1 MERKVCFIT
10 GSGSGNGRAMAARMA
25 ELGYVVILHHSGRD
39 PESAEE
45 ARKAV
50 EKYGARCEILVEN
63 LYEDGAAERLFKKF
77 RAVSDRLDVFINN
90 AGKTVGGEIMDMTE
104 EKFDYVS
111 HVNWKA
117 AYFCVKEAGL
127 FMREKGIKGNIIIIS
142 SNHHLVNF
150 GRASAY
156 ATMKEALVRYTKYAA
171 LEFAT
176 YGIRVNCIA
185 PGDIDHEYRE
195 LTYKDSAAARTP
207 LGRVVPSSELA
218 DIAEFL
224 ASPASASITGN
235 TLDVDAG
242 FRLQNY
248 DHDRYKFGGKYY
260 AKEAGIEIKSLED
273 YNKAV
278 EIVTARNNE
287 KGSENPMERKVCFI
301 TGSGSG
307 NGRGMALRMA
317 ELGYDIAVHHSGRD
331 PEMAE
336 ETKKE
341 IEAKGVRCEV
351 FAENLYEDG
360 SAKRLF
366 DQFREKFDRLDVFI
380 NNSGRTVGGE
390 IMDMTEEIFDIA
402 ARVNWK
408 AAYFCV
414 KEAGLF
420 MREKGIKGSIVIIS
434 SNHHLVNFGW
444 ASAYA
449 TMKEAL
455 VRYTKYAALEFATYG
470 IRVNCI
476 APGNIN
482 PGYEKR
488 PGVYD
493 YLDREAKGIPLQRVV
508 PSSELADI
516 AEFLSSPA
524 AASITGN
531 TLDVDGG
538 FCLQNFDHD
547 HYNFGKNWNK

>member
-1 MERKVCFIT
+1 MSERKVCFIT
-10 GSGSGNGRAMAARMA
+10 GSGSGNGRSMAVRMA
-25 ELGYVVILHHSGRD
+25 QLGYDMVLHHSGRD

-45 ARKAV
+45 ARQNV
-50 EKYGARCEILVEN
+50 LKYGVQCEVLVED
-63 LYEDGAAERLFKKF
+63 LSKDGAAKRLFDKF
-77 RAVSDRLDVFINN
+77 RSVSDRLDLFINN
-90 AGKTVGGEIMDMTE
+90 SGKTLTKEILEMQEDRFDMMA
-104 EKFDYVS
+104 

-127 FMREKGIKGNIIIIS
+127 FMREKGIKGNIVIIS

-150 GRASAY
+150 GKASAY
-156 ATMKEALVRYTKYAA
+156 ASMKEALVRFTKYAA

-185 PGDIDHEYRE
+185 PGDIDPEYHEIPY
-195 LTYKDSAAARTP
+195 LPQAAARTP
-207 LGRVVPSSELA
+207 IGRVVPSSELA
-218 DIAEFL
+218 DIAAFL
-224 ASPASASITGN
+224 ASPASASVTGN

-248 DHDRYKFGGKYY
+248 NHDHYRFGEHLKPVEKQATDANETGDDIAESDSEQKM
-260 AKEAGIEIKSLED
+260 KGIEK
-273 YNKAV
+273 
-278 EIVTARNNE
+278 R
-287 KGSENPMERKVCFI
+287 MERKVCFI

-307 NGRGMALRMA
+307 NGRGMAIRMA
-317 ELGYDIAVHHSGRD
+317 EFGYDIALHHSGRD
-331 PEMAE
+331 PESAE
-336 ETKKE
+336 ETRK
-341 IEAKGVRCEV
+341 IITSKGVRCEV
-351 FAENLYEDG
+351 LVENLYEDG

-366 DQFREKFDRLDVFI
+366 DQFREKFDRLDVFV

-390 IMDMTEEIFDIA
+390 ILEMSEETFDIA
-402 ARVNWK
+402 ARINWK

-449 TMKEAL
+449 SMKEAL

-476 APGNIN
+476 APGNID
-482 PGYEKR
+482 PGYEKH
-488 PGVYD
+488 PGVYR
-493 YLDREAKGIPLQRVV
+493 YLEQEAKGIPLQRVV

-516 AEFLSSPA
+516 TEFLSSPA

-547 HYNFGKNWNK
+547 SYSFGKGKK